1 MEFLR
6 EKGLLMGER
15 QPVSLW
21 EATEILALIIRRFGY
36 MEQYKKEFIEFMI
49 DCNVLKFGD
58 FVTKSGRKTPFFVN
72 AGFYRTDSQLKR
84 LGEYY
89 AQAIK
94 DQFGLDFDVL
104 FGPAYKGI
112 PLSVAATIA
121 ISEKYGEDIR
131 YCSNRKEVKD
141 HGDKGILLGSPIQDG
156 DKVVIIE
163 DVTTAGTS
171 IQETLP
177 IVKAQGDVDVIGL
190 VVSVDRMERG
200 QGEKSALQE
209 IRDTYGFKTTA
220 IVTMAEVV
228 EHLYNKP
235 YKGQIIINDDIK
247 AAIDAYYE
255 QYGVK

>member
-1 MEFLR
+1 ME
-6 EKGLLMGER
+6 K
-15 QPVSLW
+15 
-21 EATEILALIIRRFGY
+21 
-36 MEQYKKEFIEFMI
+36 YKQEFIEFMV
-49 DCNVLKFGD
+49 DCQVLKFGD
-58 FVTKSGRKTPFFVN
+58 FVTKSGRNTPFFVN
-72 AGFYRTDSQLKR
+72 TGFYRTGAQLKR

-89 AQAIK
+89 AEAINSK
-94 DQFGLDFDVL
+94 FGFDFDVL

-121 ISEKYGEDIR
+121 ISDKFGKDIK

-141 HGDKGILLGSPIQDG
+141 HGDKGILLGSPISNG

-177 IVKAQGDVDVIGL
+177 IIKAQGDVEPVGL

-200 QGEKSALQE
+200 QGEKSALAE
-209 IRDTYGFKTTA
+209 IEENYGLKTTA

-228 EHLYNKP
+228 EHLYNKE
-235 YKGQIIINDDIK
+235 YKGKVIIDDKLK

-255 QYGVK
+255 KYGVK

>member
-1 MEFLR
+1 ME
-6 EKGLLMGER
+6 
-15 QPVSLW
+15 
-21 EATEILALIIRRFGY
+21 A
-36 MEQYKKEFIEFMI
+36 YKQEFIEFMI

-72 AGFYRTDSQLKR
+72 TGFYRTGSQLKR

-89 AQAIK
+89 AQAIA
-94 DQFGLDFDVL
+94 DQFGFDFDVL

-112 PLSVAATIA
+112 PLTVAATIA
-121 ISEKYGEDIR
+121 IADQFGKDIR

-141 HGDKGILLGSPIQDG
+141 HGDKGILLGSPISDG
-156 DKVVIIE
+156 DKIVIIE

-171 IQETLP
+171 IEETMP
-177 IVKAQGDVDVIGL
+177 IVKAQGDVEVLGL

-200 QGEKSALQE
+200 QGEKSALSE
-209 IRDTYGFKTTA
+209 ISEKYGMKTTA

-235 YKGQIIINDDIK
+235 YKGRIIIDDTIK
-247 AAIDAYYE
+247 NAIDAYYE
-255 QYGVK
+255 QYGAK

>member
-1 MEFLR
+1 ME
-6 EKGLLMGER
+6 
-15 QPVSLW
+15 
-21 EATEILALIIRRFGY
+21 A
-36 MEQYKKEFIEFMI
+36 YKKEFIEFMV

-72 AGFYRTDSQLKR
+72 TGFYRTGAQLRR
-84 LGEYY
+84 LGAYY
-89 AQAIK
+89 AEAIRDK
-94 DQFGLDFDVL
+94 FGLDFDVL

-121 ISEKYGEDIR
+121 ISEKYGADIR

-141 HGDKGILLGSPIQDG
+141 HGDKGILLGSPINDG

-171 IQETLP
+171 IEETLP
-177 IVKAQGDVDVIGL
+177 IIKAQGDVTPVGL

-200 QGEKSALQE
+200 KSEKSALAE
-209 IRDTYGFKTTA
+209 IEEKYGLQTTA

-228 EHLYNKP
+228 EHLYNRE
-235 YKGQIIINDDIK
+235 YKGKVIIDDTLK